1 MANNL
6 KNIEKIDIN
15 PDYIDINY
23 INNLIIPKSFITKDK
38 HPRLEIKKNNLN
50 IDNYNNS
57 TFSKYDD
64 EHNKI
69 KSTFNYL
76 DKEKLK
82 YELYSTKALD
92 NQNNFLKYLRVHD
105 KKNNY
110 LYKLKELKLNN
121 IYNEIF
127 QHSKQ
132 KSFNIL
138 DEIQDT
144 KLNTGLFIT
153 LTLNTQWHKY
163 SNKGKSKNEK
173 YNERN
178 TINKGYKLLNNTFR
192 EIQKQ
197 IAADIP
203 GGNNYKFIK
212 AIEPHKDFTAHMHV
226 LLLINK
232 DNIDKIINIIKN
244 KIDAKDDTNIT
255 YTIKNDKD
263 NIDKDVK
270 KYKKYELN
278 YNAKNTQKEIGRS
291 EIEIIEN
298 KIAAI
303 NYLLKYIMKM
313 LKDENKALDGWK
325 RKNKIRLITTSNTQL
340 PIYIYKKLFRTL
352 DKIHID
358 NNISLN
364 KKDNKDIYNKN
375 EMEFIENNIN
385 EKDIQN
391 IKLKDDLINNK
402 INFLTYFK
410 QNSFI
415 EIEKNYENGTTKY
428 KHLLNEN
435 EENYLFYVY
444 ISFNY
449 IDNKKYIE
457 EFIIEYDGQKIFDKN
472 QFYTFKITPSD
483 ENMNDIE
490 IIDKYINNNNC
501 MLKNDI
507 NNQLDIFNLAL

>member
-1 MANNL
+1 MVNNL
-6 KNIEKIDIN
+6 KNIEKIDIIPN
-15 PDYIDINY
+15 EIDINY
-23 INNLIIPKSFITKDK
+23 LNNLTIPKSFITKDK
-38 HPRLEIKKNNLN
+38 HPRLEIKKNNFN
-50 IDNYNNS
+50 IDNFNTPIYN
-57 TFSKYDD
+57 KY
-64 EHNKI
+64 ENNYNEI

-92 NQNNFLKYLRVHD
+92 NQNNFLKYLRIHD

-110 LYKLKELKLNN
+110 LYKLNKLELKN

-144 KLNTGLFIT
+144 QLDTGLFIT

-163 SNKGKSKNEK
+163 SNKGKSKNER
-173 YNERN
+173 YDELN
-178 TINKGYKLLNNTFR
+178 TIKKGYKLLNKIFR

-197 IAADIP
+197 MAADIP
-203 GGNNYKFIK
+203 GGNIYKFVK
-212 AIEPHKDFTAHMHV
+212 VIEPHKDFTPHLHA

-232 DNIDKIINIIKN
+232 DNINKIINIIKN

-255 YTIKNDKD
+255 YTIKNNKD
-263 NIDKDVK
+263 DIDKDVK

-278 YNAKNTQKEIGRS
+278 YNAKNTKKEIGRS
-291 EIEIIEN
+291 EIEIIDN

-340 PIYIYKKLFRTL
+340 PLYIYKKLFKTL
-352 DKIHID
+352 DKIYIN

-364 KKDNKDIYNKN
+364 KKDDDIYNKN
-375 EMEFIENNIN
+375 ERDFIENNIN
-385 EKDIQN
+385 EIDIQK
-391 IKLKDDLINNK
+391 IKLKDNLINDK

-410 QNSFI
+410 QNTFI
-415 EIEKNYENGTTKY
+415 EIEKNYENGKTKY

-435 EENYLFYVY
+435 EDNYLFYVY
-444 ISFNY
+444 VSFNF
-449 IDNKKYIE
+449 IDNKRYIDQ
-457 EFIIEYDGQKIFDKN
+457 FIIEYDGQKIFDKN
-472 QFYTFKITPSD
+472 QFYTFKIKPID
-483 ENMNDIE
+483 ENLNDIE
-490 IIDKYINNNNC
+490 IIDKYINNNYF
-501 MLKNDI
+501 NDI
-507 NNQLDIFNLAL
+507 DNNFDIFNLAL